1 LFGVTRLSIEAG
13 RDDPDLS
20 AGLVSFLLDLLAEQL
35 STSRFWN
42 IVILSNNQPLDN
54 ASRNHDKQTQWYTI
68 QVAACHLARITQL
81 YKRFSHLH
89 SLN

>member
-42 IVILSNNQPLDN
+42 IVILSIINLWTMPLVTIT
-54 ASRNHDKQTQWYTI
+54 SRLNGI
-68 QVAACHLARITQL
+68 P
-81 YKRFSHLH
+81 YK
-89 SLN
+89 